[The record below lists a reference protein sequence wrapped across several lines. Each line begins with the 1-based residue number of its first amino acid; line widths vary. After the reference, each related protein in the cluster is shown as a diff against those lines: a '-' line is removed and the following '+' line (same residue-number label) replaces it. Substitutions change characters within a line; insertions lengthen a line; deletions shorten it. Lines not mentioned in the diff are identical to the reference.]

1 VPPRPKLIGDKDR
14 LISGALRA
22 KVLAHLAKD
31 KAQPARLAILLADQA
46 GLRCSEIVHLKVS
59 DCDLEAPPYRLMI
72 RGAKHR
78 AKDHVDE
85 QPIPDDL
92 RDDLLVW
99 IDGRAMGPDS
109 YLVSDTAQPWS
120 RQNVYR
126 LVKAVHRA
134 CDVPSIYNVHSW
146 RHGYGTRVYKATHD
160 LVLTQRMLRHRSTQP
175 TERYVH
181 MVEGDE
187 RVAGLM
193 GVLAN
198 ASAPAA
204 PVAKTSAKTKT
215 KARAR

>member
-1 VPPRPKLIGDKDR
+1 MPPRPKLIGDKDR
-14 LISGALRA
+14 LIAGPLRA

-31 KAQPARLAILLADQA
+31 KANPARIAILLADQA
-46 GLRCSEIVHLKVS
+46 GLRCSEIVHLKIS
-59 DCDLEAPPYRLMI
+59 DCDLETPPYRLMI

-92 RDDLLVW
+92 RDELLAW
-99 IDGRAMGPDS
+99 IRGRGLATDS
-109 YLVSDTAQPWS
+109 VYLVSQSFSPWS

-146 RHGYGTRVYKATHD
+146 RHGYGTRVYRATHD
-160 LVLTQRMLRHRSTQP
+160 LVLAQRMLRHRSTQP

-187 RVAGLM
+187 RVTGLM

-198 ASAPAA
+198 GAPAA
-204 PVAKTSAKTKT
+204 EKKPAKAKT